1 MMLMKMSQ
9 HSQVSPLPDILLW
22 EVYHLCLVSRSL
34 GFEPP
39 EEELKIKT
47 AGTKSIREVKQNYI
61 PKK

>member
-47 AGTKSIREVKQNYI
+47 AGTKSIRE
-61 PKK
+61 